1 MLAKKDV
8 GAHGSRSTRTET
20 LPASVL
26 LDIVLPVYKER
37 FTRWDGPLDSF
48 RGESL
53 SFRIRLSVMAIA
65 NFRIFSDSPPISDRS
80 FSLLSFIDRASDK
93 NLIPIQFGPRWCRFR
108 RIKVWFMVVIIA
120 KGGGGKRRLICIP
133 ASRGMWR
140 GNGARVS
147 YNRVP
152 PRARSRL
159 VSSDFAACS
168 TTLITP
174 AARSTGVVYD
184 LSFRRYGITNPCSI
198 SSAKHVPR
206 FSCRHFT
213 NRLVRPRTRSS
224 FPFRRE
230 HGMELAIIYPGRPI
244 YFFADRK

>member
-65 NFRIFSDSPPISDRS
+65 NFRIFSDSPTISNRS

-120 KGGGGKRRLICIP
+120 EEESVGLFAFRRLE
-133 ASRGMWR
+133 
-140 GNGARVS
+140 
-147 YNRVP
+147 
-152 PRARSRL
+152 
-159 VSSDFAACS
+159 ACGVETACAFR
-168 TTLITP
+168 TTEFHHAL
-174 AARSTGVVYD
+174 GVV
-184 LSFRRYGITNPCSI
+184 SFRQI
-198 SSAKHVPR
+198 SLLA
-206 FSCRHFT
+206 
-213 NRLVRPRTRSS
+213 
-224 FPFRRE
+224 RR
-230 HGMELAIIYPGRPI
+230 R
-244 YFFADRK
+244 

>member
-1 MLAKKDV
+1 MLAKKNV

-108 RIKVWFMVVIIA
+108 RIKVWFMVVIIKRKA
-120 KGGGGKRRLICIP
+120 EGESVGLFAFRRLEAC
-133 ASRGMWR
+133 GVET
-140 GNGARVS
+140 ARAF
-147 YNRVP
+147 R
-152 PRARSRL
+152 
-159 VSSDFAACS
+159 
-168 TTLITP
+168 TTEFHHAL
-174 AARSTGVVYD
+174 GVV
-184 LSFRRYGITNPCSI
+184 SFRQI
-198 SSAKHVPR
+198 SLLA
-206 FSCRHFT
+206 
-213 NRLVRPRTRSS
+213 
-224 FPFRRE
+224 RR
-230 HGMELAIIYPGRPI
+230 R
-244 YFFADRK
+244 

>member
-1 MLAKKDV
+1 MV
-8 GAHGSRSTRTET
+8 
-20 LPASVL
+20 
-26 LDIVLPVYKER
+26 
-37 FTRWDGPLDSF
+37 
-48 RGESL
+48 SL
-53 SFRIRLSVMAIA
+53 STDESIVYGGNYRER
-65 NFRIFSDSPPISDRS
+65 RRGK
-80 FSLLSFIDRASDK
+80 ASAY
-93 NLIPIQFGPRWCRFR
+93 LHSGVSRHVAW
-108 RIKVWFMVVIIA
+108 
-120 KGGGGKRRLICIP
+120 KRR
-133 ASRGMWR
+133 
-140 GNGARVS
+140 ARS
-147 YNRVP
+147 YNRIP

>member
-1 MLAKKDV
+1 MV
-8 GAHGSRSTRTET
+8 
-20 LPASVL
+20 
-26 LDIVLPVYKER
+26 
-37 FTRWDGPLDSF
+37 
-48 RGESL
+48 SL
-53 SFRIRLSVMAIA
+53 ST
-65 NFRIFSDSPPISDRS
+65 
-80 FSLLSFIDRASDK
+80 DK
-93 NLIPIQFGPRWCRFR
+93 S
-108 RIKVWFMVVIIA
+108 MVY
-120 KGGGGKRRLICIP
+120 GGNYRGGRKRRLICIP

-140 GNGARVS
+140 GNDARVS
-147 YNRVP
+147 YSRIP
-152 PRARSRL
+152 PCARSRL

-213 NRLVRPRTRSS
+213 NRLVRPHTRSS